1 MCKVGNKRRRTKAQI
16 KEDKRQAVLKE
27 HEQQNAMN
35 ELAILRQRVQQA
47 EQKATENQVSSQVL
61 MKMIQSGK
69 AKMGDND
76 SIII

>member
-47 EQKATENQVSSQVL
+47 EQKATENQASS
-61 MKMIQSGK
+61 
-69 AKMGDND
+69 
-76 SIII
+76 

>member
-27 HEQQNAMN
+27 HEQKNAMN

-47 EQKATENQVSSQVL
+47 E
-61 MKMIQSGK
+61 
-69 AKMGDND
+69 
-76 SIII
+76 